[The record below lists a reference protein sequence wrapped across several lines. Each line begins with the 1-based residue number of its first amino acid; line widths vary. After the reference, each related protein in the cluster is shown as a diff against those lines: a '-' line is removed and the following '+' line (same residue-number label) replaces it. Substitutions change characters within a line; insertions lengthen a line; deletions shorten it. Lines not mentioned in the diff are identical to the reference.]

1 MDGAPER
8 SFHAM
13 DTKQVNE
20 SSFPLGLLTGLDVW
34 KRTHHSRPISGG
46 AVSVL
51 PEDGPLAE
59 NDVFEYHLLRPAGAP
74 DNGRVIFL
82 LHGLNE
88 RRWEKYL
95 PWARRMALSS
105 GATVILF
112 PLAYHMNRSPRSF
125 GEMDEVFRIYRAR
138 KASQG
143 PEGASS
149 HANAMLSAR
158 LEDKPFRFFTS
169 GLQSYRDVVDLAR
182 GIKAGAHPDFG
193 PASRIDFF
201 GYSIGAFL
209 AEVLLMA
216 DPDRLFSDSRL
227 FVFCGGS
234 VMEAAKARSRAILDG
249 NAERALTGLFR
260 SLEGGDWSMDGH
272 DDWVGDEEW
281 NCFLAM
287 LGRGKMSALREKR
300 FAEIGDRISGIALER
315 DQVFPV
321 DGVLGTLG
329 RRIEVMDFPFDY
341 RHEVPFPD
349 RGVEPGLVDSALD
362 AVFGR
367 AAGFLGLAS

>member
-1 MDGAPER
+1 METNP
-8 SFHAM
+8 F
-13 DTKQVNE
+13 TQ
-20 SSFPLGLLTGLDVW
+20 SSFPPGLVAGLDVW
-34 KRTHHSRPISGG
+34 TRTHHSRTVSGRDSR
-46 AVSVL
+46 ALPDEVPL
-51 PEDGPLAE
+51 PENE
-59 NDVFEYHLLRPAGAP
+59 VFEYHLLRPAGAR
-74 DNGRVIFL
+74 DDGRVIFL

-105 GATVILF
+105 GATVVLF

-138 KASQG
+138 KAAQG

-169 GLQSYRDVVDLAR
+169 GLQSYRDLVDLAR
-182 GIKAGAHPDFG
+182 GIRAGAHPDFG
-193 PASRIDFF
+193 ADARIDFF

-234 VMEAAKARSRAILDG
+234 VMDAARARSRAILDG
-249 NAERALTGLFR
+249 KAERALVGLFR

-272 DDWVGDEEW
+272 DDWVEDEEW

-287 LGRGKMSALREKR
+287 LGQGRMSALRER
-300 FAEIGDRISGIALER
+300 RLAEIGDRISGIALER
-315 DQVFPV
+315 DLVFPV

-349 RGVEPGLVDSALD
+349 KGVEPALVDSALD

-367 AAGFLGLAS
+367 AAGFLCPLPWPQGVAS